1 MGYLPV
7 CERMWSKKSAC
18 VSVIVG
24 HCAGESWRGRL
35 VIEAG
40 GREDDVRMCER
51 QVNMG
56 LGKVV
61 V

>member
-1 MGYLPV
+1 
-7 CERMWSKKSAC
+7 MWRKKSAC

-24 HCAGESWRGRL
+24 HCAGESWRGQL